1 MNANGNGHR
10 NGRLDEAALTRL
22 ASEFF
27 SALPDRPV
35 VADGP
40 AVADGLAAAGPAVAG
55 GPGVAGGRR

>member
-1 MNANGNGHR
+1 MTMRTPTGDDMNANSNGRR

-27 SALPDRPV
+27 SALPDGPV

-40 AVADGLAAAGPAVAG
+40 AVAAA
-55 GPGVAGGRR
+55 RR